1 LVAESFF
8 LYVLVALQLGD
19 IWTTQYALQNI
30 RGAVESNPIVKK
42 AMDKLGVLGG
52 LFAIKTPF
60 IVILI
65 FYPLPLWALA
75 AITALYVYVVGNNAR
90 IIFKHR

>member
-1 LVAESFF
+1 
-8 LYVLVALQLGD
+8 
-19 IWTTQYALQNI
+19 
-30 RGAVESNPIVKK
+30 
-42 AMDKLGVLGG
+42 MDKLGVLGG